1 MIYSIRKAVQY
12 MTKKILI
19 TGSAGFIG
27 FSLAKSL
34 LDKGYYIHGYDC
46 MSDYY
51 DVALKKARNKILQ
64 NYQNFSFTVEILENQ
79 EVLDKIITDFRPEI
93 IVHLAAQAG
102 VRYSVEQPRTY
113 LSSNITGT
121 FNIIEAAHK
130 VKVKHLII
138 ASSSSVY
145 GANKDIPYREI
156 DKAQTQLSIYA
167 ATKKSTESIA
177 HSYSNIWRL
186 PITML
191 RFFTVYGPW
200 GRPDMALFKFT
211 KGIINGEPIDIYNNG
226 EMYRDFTYIDD
237 IVKGII
243 DLTTVPPKEEKNIDK
258 NDSLSPVAPFRI
270 VNIGNSNQVKLLDF
284 VEAIESYLGKKAI
297 RNYMPMQQGD
307 VSATW
312 ANTDLLKKLT
322 GYAPKT
328 EIKVGIKKFID
339 WYLSYYKSGKS

>member
-1 MIYSIRKAVQY
+1 MV
-12 MTKKILI
+12 KKFFI

-27 FSLAKSL
+27 FSLAKTL
-34 LDKGYYIHGYDC
+34 LDSGQHVHGYDC
-46 MSDYY
+46 ISDYY
-51 DVALKKARNKILQ
+51 DVNLKNARNKILKG
-64 NYQNFSFTVEILENQ
+64 YDNFSFTKDMLENQ
-79 EVLDKIITDFRPEI
+79 EVLNEAITSFKPEVII
-93 IVHLAAQAG
+93 HLGAQAG
-102 VRYSVEQPRTY
+102 VRYSIEKPRVY

-121 FNIIEAAHK
+121 FNVIELAHK
-130 VKVKHLII
+130 VNVAHLLI

-145 GANKDIPYREI
+145 GANTNIPFRET
-156 DKAQTQLSIYA
+156 DKTQTQLSVYA

-211 KGIINGEPIDIYNNG
+211 KGIIKGEPIDIYNNG

-243 DLTTVPPKEEKNIDK
+243 DLTSVPPKEEKNIDK

-284 VEAIESYLGKKAI
+284 VEAIENYLGKKAI

-328 EIKVGIKKFID
+328 DIKVGIKEFID
-339 WYLSYYKSGKS
+339 WYLSYYKNLSK